1 MRSHIF
7 DRDFCKVK
15 KLWTLDPHPPEKH
28 KSSHTC
34 RKYTPTAQKTDTARK
49 RTMNTSTISFCGT
62 TLFKQEDLTQLDT
75 EHDSEALD
83 SDSQETQRFHRLGQW
98 FRNTAETSHPE
109 TQCPKE
115 LICLTLW
122 AKQKTILR
130 PQALDW
136 VHSLH
141 PLLLANLRD
150 LASSEKIQSRHLTS
164 CHKES

>member
-1 MRSHIF
+1 MGVTSPWKAQILTHMQKIHSNSSENWH
-7 DRDFCKVK
+7 CNNNNK
-15 KLWTLDPHPPEKH
+15 K
-28 KSSHTC
+28 
-34 RKYTPTAQKTDTARK
+34 
-49 RTMNTSTISFCGT
+49 TMNTSTISFCGT
-62 TLFKQEDLTQLDT
+62 TLFKHEHLTHLDI
-75 EHDSEALD
+75 EYDSEALD
-83 SDSQETQRFHRLGQW
+83 SDSQETQKFHRLGQW
-98 FRNTAETSHPE
+98 FGNTAETSHPE